1 MIEFETFVR
10 QRLCITT
17 IFGRESLEFSFS
29 NKRINLEFYADGKH
43 NYSSNELEYGQKW
56 YEVEKSKIDYS
67 CTKDDFLRQNELGK
81 QAFKIIEKYH
91 GRENA
96 TWLLE
101 YLANN

>member
-1 MIEFETFVR
+1 MNDFEKFVR
-10 QRLCITT
+10 QRLCLTKT
-17 IFGRESLEFSFS
+17 FGRESVEFSFNS
-29 NKRINLEFYADGKH
+29 NRIILEFYADGKH

-56 YEVEKSKIDYS
+56 YEVEESKIDYS

-81 QAFKIIEKYH
+81 HAFKIIEKYH

-101 YLANN
+101 YSANN